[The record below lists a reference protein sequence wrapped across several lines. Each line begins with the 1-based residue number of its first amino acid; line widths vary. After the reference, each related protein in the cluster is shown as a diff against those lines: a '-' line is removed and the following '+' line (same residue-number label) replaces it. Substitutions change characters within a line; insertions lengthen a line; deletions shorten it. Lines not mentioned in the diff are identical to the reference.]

1 MKSVN
6 SDSIESSPSPQ
17 DFKTPINNRIITDAE
32 QDSKIYINHGLFS
45 RLIIH
50 FLFFSYI
57 ISKINFNFIF
67 IFSNIP
73 LFTIYKVEFHRLF
86 INPFICESL
95 YELIAGIFM
104 VSTIINNYENKEG
117 TILFFFKFCYN
128 SIIVQIILLF
138 IYYIFSFINP
148 IAMIYRINSREFLC
162 TVYLVKHLLTTD
174 TKKIPN
180 PYFGELNDR
189 FVIVLF
195 LLIYLFLNK
204 EYRIENVICL
214 FYGFFVCKYNKFFEL
229 EFLSN
234 KYITSIEL
242 SDIGKI
248 LKLSD
253 YFVSAQNTYMKIN
266 NNNNST
272 ITLNGAANN
281 GIFDINDERMGLKA
295 ANELENVDFLI

>member
-6 SDSIESSPSPQ
+6 SDSIESNPSPQ
-17 DFKTPINNRIITDAE
+17 DFKTPINNKIITDTE

-50 FLFFSYI
+50 FLFFSYL

-73 LFTIYKVEFHRLF
+73 LFTIYKLEIHRLL

-95 YELIAGIFM
+95 YELITSVFM

-128 SIIVQIILLF
+128 SFIAQFILLF
-138 IYYIFSFINP
+138 LYYIFSFINP
-148 IAMIYRINSREFLC
+148 IMMIYRINLREFLC
-162 TVYLVKHLLTTD
+162 TAYLVKHLLTTD
-174 TKKIPN
+174 TKKILN
-180 PYFGELNDR
+180 PYLGELNDR

-204 EYRIENVICL
+204 EYRIDNVLCL
-214 FYGFFVCKYNKFFEL
+214 FYGFFMCKYNKFFEL
-229 EFLSN
+229 ELLSS
-234 KYITSIEL
+234 KYITNIEL

-253 YFVSAQNTYMKIN
+253 YFVSIQNTYIKIN
-266 NNNNST
+266 NNPT
-272 ITLNGAANN
+272 ITLNGAAKN
-281 GIFDINDERMGLKA
+281 GNIDINDERMGLKA